1 MSHLNNPNKWVRAE
15 DGIIGGVC
23 LSLARELQVEPW
35 LVRAAWLM
43 SLMFLGTGLVAYI
56 ICVIALPR
64 TDRLPEANETMIMGV
79 CIRLAKRSNLEIGL
93 VRLLALTSLFV
104 SLGGAIIGY
113 IVLHFMLHDS
123 STNGEP
129 STRKSII

>member
-1 MSHLNNPNKWVRAE
+1 MSNLKGTNKWVRAE

-23 LSLARELQVEPW
+23 LSLARELHVEPW

-43 SLMFLGTGLVAYI
+43 SLMFLGTGLLAYI

-64 TDRLPEANETMIMGV
+64 TDRLAQAKEPMIMGV
-79 CIRLAKRSNLEIGL
+79 CLRLAKRSNLEIGL
-93 VRLLALTSLFV
+93 VRLIALTSLFV

-113 IVLHFMLHDS
+113 LVLHVILPES

-129 STRKSII
+129 SARKSII